1 MTRHAFWFSLQPLLS
16 RAAELVIMDVATHV
30 GMVDAHQMTAA
41 QLRDFGMPTLVYLR
55 AGLLDGA
62 VAYAIHAA
70 DGTRMA
76 VVEDIDCAIEIANE
90 RGMLFVAVH

>member
-1 MTRHAFWFSLQPLLS
+1 MNV
-16 RAAELVIMDVATHV
+16 AAVV
-30 GMVDAHQMTAA
+30 GMVDVHQMTAA

-55 AGLLDGA
+55 EGLLDSA

-76 VVEDIDCAIEIANE
+76 VVEDIGGAIEIANE
-90 RGMLFVAVH
+90 RGMLFVPVH